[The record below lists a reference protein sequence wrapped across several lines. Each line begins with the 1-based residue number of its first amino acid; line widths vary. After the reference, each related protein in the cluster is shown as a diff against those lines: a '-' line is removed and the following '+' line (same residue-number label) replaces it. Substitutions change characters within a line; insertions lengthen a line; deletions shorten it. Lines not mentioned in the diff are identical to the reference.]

1 MDISI
6 NRQYCRPKYK
16 RLCGAVVG
24 DETRRK
30 STYLKRVK
38 NKSCEP
44 KVGPQAFRLY

>member
-24 DETRRK
+24 DETREERGHGLMG
-30 STYLKRVK
+30 SNLGLCTYLKK
-38 NKSCEP
+38 
-44 KVGPQAFRLY
+44 